1 MLRLFTASLM
11 LIAASPI
18 NAQPLN
24 PSWSGRWEASDTT
37 LIVTSKNV
45 INQGKI
51 CRWAN
56 KAPTGNFEGC
66 LSHYAGGIKKSE
78 LLERFE
84 AMQTAI
90 KEQATS
96 MDAAAK
102 ASAAKAVQTLKEK
115 LELLSNDTFRILTT
129 SDADYQGSG
138 DCGAYYIMD
147 KGVPYVV
154 RQCESAGAEFAL
166 TVDPM
171 QRAAAPTALTAIDGR
186 WHSPQWKYGYEL
198 KDGVGTA
205 TATNSAKF
213 KVGDE
218 IIYLSPKGKNT
229 FEGEQIY
236 QNGKFNPITATL
248 LPDGRLQFKGEKNI
262 SWTMSRQ

>member
-1 MLRLFTASLM
+1 MLRLLTASL
-11 LIAASPI
+11 LFSILTPI

-24 PSWSGRWEASDTT
+24 PSWNGRWVGGNTT
-37 LIVTSKNV
+37 LIVTQKNV

-56 KAPTGNFEGC
+56 KAPAGNFEGC
-66 LSHYAGGIKKSE
+66 LSHYAGGVKKSE
-78 LLERFE
+78 LMESFE
-84 AMQTAI
+84 AMRAEI
-90 KEQATS
+90 KKQWHGPAAT
-96 MDAAAK
+96 
-102 ASAAKAVQTLKEK
+102 ASAYKTVQALKAKLDQ
-115 LELLSNDTFRILTT
+115 LSNDTFRILTT
-129 SDADYQGSG
+129 SDADYVGSG

-166 TVDPM
+166 MVDPM
-171 QRAAAPTALTAIDGR
+171 QRATAPAALNAIDGR

-218 IIYLSPKGKNT
+218 IIYLNPKGKNT

-236 QNGKFNPITATL
+236 RNGKFNPITVTL
-248 LPDGRLQFKGEKNI
+248 LPDGKLQFKGDKNI
-262 SWTMSRQ
+262 TWTMVRQ

>member
-1 MLRLFTASLM
+1 MMRLVTTCFALLACATAQ
-11 LIAASPI
+11 
-18 NAQPLN
+18 AQPMN
-24 PSWSGRWEASDTT
+24 PSWVGRWEGGDTL
-37 LIVTSKNV
+37 LIATPKNV

-51 CRWAN
+51 CRWVD
-56 KAPTGNFEGC
+56 KAPTKFEGC
-66 LSHYAGGIKKSE
+66 IAHYAGGVKKAE

-84 AMQTAI
+84 AMQIGI
-90 KEQATS
+90 KEQAS
-96 MDAAAK
+96 NMDAAAK
-102 ASAAKAVQTLKEK
+102 ASAAKTVQALRSQ
-115 LELLSNDTFRILTT
+115 LDQLSNDTFRILMT

-147 KGVPYVV
+147 KGTPYVV

-166 TVDPM
+166 MVDPM
-171 QRAAAPTALTAIDGR
+171 KRTAPPAALSAIDGR
-186 WHSPQWKYGYEL
+186 WHSAQWKYGYEL
-198 KDGVGTA
+198 NGGVGVA

-218 IIYLSPKGKNT
+218 IIYLKPTGKNT

-236 QNGKFNPITATL
+236 QNGKFNPITVTL